1 MGFYERLPSPDLNII
16 MDHLFL
22 RLFLHLWRASP
33 IRYHLFF
40 RLIFLPQRAIPIPY
54 YQLKRASW
62 GYSSPFSWVQGACFS
77 PVPSSDVPFIH
88 TYSLPLVRSPRH
100 CGQWEPHYKRVRTCF
115 TRWTTKSGGRLSQS
129 HLGKPT
135 PTERKLFNSTHASGT
150 LRSGLRAQKLR
161 GTAVSF
167 ACFLKFRVRRYRCWN
182 KESSTQGPSKDG
194 MGRLPRVW
202 ILNQINLYPSH
213 GTKLL

>member
-1 MGFYERLPSPDLNII
+1 MGFYERLPFPDLNII

-22 RLFLHLWRASP
+22 RLFLPLWRDSP
-33 IRYHLFF
+33 TPYHLFF
-40 RLIFLPQRAIPIPY
+40 RLIFLPQRAIPIPH
-54 YQLKRASW
+54 YQRASW

-77 PVPSSDVPFIH
+77 PVPSSEVPPYTH
-88 TYSLPLVRSPRH
+88 THAPLVRGPRPR
-100 CGQWEPHYKRVRTCF
+100 GQWEPHYKRVRTRF
-115 TRWTTKSGGRLSQS
+115 AQWTTKSGGRLGQS

-135 PTERKLFNSTHASGT
+135 PTEWRPFNSTHASGS

-167 ACFLKFRVRRYRCWN
+167 ACFLKFRVRKYRCWN
-182 KESSTQGPSKDG
+182 NESSTQRPSEDG

-202 ILNQINLYPSH
+202 IPNQINLYPSH